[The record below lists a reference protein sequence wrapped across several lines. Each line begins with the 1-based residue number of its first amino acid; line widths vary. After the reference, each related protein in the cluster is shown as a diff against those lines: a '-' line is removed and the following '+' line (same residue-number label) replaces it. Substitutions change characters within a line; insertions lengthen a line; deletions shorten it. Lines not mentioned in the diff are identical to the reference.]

1 MALENDAFLWE
12 LLHETPGE
20 IYDVDEEEKFN
31 VESYIN
37 GDTDYWYK
45 PPLTVLLMFPEM
57 FDFETNYYWGEL
69 VVRMVPM
76 FGFKKYKAN
85 EDELLWVY
93 DVNSTDRSFYVP
105 ARNLSTYKY
114 WNCFALKCYS
124 GRLPVDSRRGGTQNG
139 HCPQNLL
146 I

>member
-1 MALENDAFLWE
+1 
-12 LLHETPGE
+12 
-20 IYDVDEEEKFN
+20 
-31 VESYIN
+31 
-37 GDTDYWYK
+37 
-45 PPLTVLLMFPEM
+45 MFPEM

-93 DVNSTDRSFYVP
+93 DVHARHRSFMFPLV
-105 ARNLSTYKY
+105 
-114 WNCFALKCYS
+114 
-124 GRLPVDSRRGGTQNG
+124 
-139 HCPQNLL
+139 

>member
-37 GDTDYWYK
+37 GNTDYWYK

-93 DVNSTDRSFYVP
+93 DVHARHRSFYVP

-114 WNCFALKCYS
+114 WNCFALKC
-124 GRLPVDSRRGGTQNG
+124 
-139 HCPQNLL
+139 
-146 I
+146 

>member
-1 MALENDAFLWE
+1 
-12 LLHETPGE
+12 
-20 IYDVDEEEKFN
+20 
-31 VESYIN
+31 
-37 GDTDYWYK
+37 
-45 PPLTVLLMFPEM
+45 MFPEI
-57 FDFETNYYWGEL
+57 FDFETNYHWGEL

-105 ARNLSTYKY
+105 AR
-114 WNCFALKCYS
+114 
-124 GRLPVDSRRGGTQNG
+124 
-139 HCPQNLL
+139 